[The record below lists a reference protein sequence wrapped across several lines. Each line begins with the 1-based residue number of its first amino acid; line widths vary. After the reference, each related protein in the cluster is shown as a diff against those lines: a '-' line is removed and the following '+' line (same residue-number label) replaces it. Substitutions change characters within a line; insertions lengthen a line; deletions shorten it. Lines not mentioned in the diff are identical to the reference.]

1 MTIIDLL
8 KYYAVILVFTIL
20 IPILIGLG
28 VCALIKGA
36 PKDLELDFTKG
47 FDTALIILIIYQ
59 LMLIYNAVGGTP

>member
-8 KYYAVILVFTIL
+8 KYYAVILVITTL

-28 VCALIKGA
+28 VCALIKGDS
-36 PKDLELDFTKG
+36 KDLELDFNKG

-59 LMLIYNAVGGTP
+59 LMLIYNAMGVTT